1 MSKDRILAFGCHP
14 DDIEFM
20 AAGTL
25 ALLAREGFEIH
36 LACMAGGEGGSP
48 TEAPQVIRARRLKE
62 AEASAKLLGGYFH
75 YAGGYDLEIE
85 FSSIYRQR
93 ATRIVREVD
102 PWIILTNPPMD
113 YLVDHEETSKLV
125 RTAAYIASVPNYDC
139 GYPVKATARFPYL
152 YYWNAITLK
161 DIFGRPMPI
170 SCRVDISSVI
180 EDKEAMLA
188 QHASQRDWL
197 KHHNG
202 YDQYLEMMQ
211 GWSREEGAVIGVP
224 YAEGFIQHISQG
236 HPQDNILKTLLG
248 DRCHPVV

>member
-36 LACMAGGEGGSP
+36 LACMTGGEGGSP
-48 TEAPQVIRARRLKE
+48 TEAPQAIRARRLKE
-62 AEASAKLLGGYFH
+62 AEASAKLLGGHFH
-75 YAGGYDLEIE
+75 YAGGYDLEVE
-85 FSSIYRQR
+85 YSSLYRQR
-93 ATRIVREVD
+93 ATKIVREVD

-113 YLVDHEETSKLV
+113 YMPDHEETSKLV

-139 GYPVKATARFPYL
+139 GYPVKPTCRFPYL
-152 YYWNAITLK
+152 YYWNAIMLK
-161 DIFGRPMPI
+161 DIFGRPLPV
-170 SCRVDISSVI
+170 SCRVDISAVI
-180 EDKEAMLA
+180 ETKAEMLA

-202 YDQYLEMMQ
+202 YDQYLEFMRT
-211 GWSREEGAVIGVP
+211 GSREEGSVIGVP
-224 YAEGFIQHISQG
+224 YAEGFIQHLSQG
-236 HPQDNILKTLLG
+236 HPQDNILKSLLG
-248 DRCHPVV
+248 DRCYPAV